1 MAQPVKIPRGMR
13 NNNPGNIRRS
23 PDPWQGLADK
33 QSDIEFFTFKN
44 PVYGIRAIAR
54 MLINYQDR
62 KKLRSIRQI
71 LERWAPPK
79 ENNTEAYIEAV
90 SNYTRFHPE
99 QPLDMHSYAHLRPM
113 VEAIIF
119 FENGQQ
125 PYSDAQIIKG
135 LVLAGVEPGEQALKN
150 SRTVKAGR
158 LATGATV
165 GTIILGTVQENI
177 NYARDAFLTVAPYLE
192 VGKWLLLGC
201 TLVGIGTMMW
211 ARIDD
216 RRKGLR

>member
-13 NNNPGNIRRS
+13 NNNPGNLRRS
-23 PDPWQGLADK
+23 PDPWQGLADR

-54 MLINYQDR
+54 TLINYQDK

-71 LERWAPPK
+71 IERWAPPK
-79 ENNTEAYIEAV
+79 ENNTEAYVQAV
-90 SNYTRFHPE
+90 ANNTHFHPD
-99 QPLDMHSYAHLRPM
+99 QRLDMHAYSNLRPL

-119 FENGQQ
+119 QENGQQ
-125 PYSDAQIIKG
+125 PYTDAQMIKG
-135 LVLAGVEPGEQALKN
+135 LVLAGVEPPEQALTK

-165 GTIILGTVQENI
+165 GTVVLGALQDNV
-177 NYARDAFLTVAPYLE
+177 NYARDALLSVAPYLE

-201 TLVGIGTMMW
+201 TLVGIGTMVW